1 MKDMNCLSDELV
13 QRWIDKELSS
23 EEAVE
28 LSAHLQT
35 CADCRHR
42 VQEQEQLATRLKQL
56 IAEPTQSGSSIPP
69 FIYPT
74 DLSSRKKKN
83 FTYWLR
89 VAAVM
94 IPLILLLKYV
104 TGKEEV
110 YQPTREQQLMYES
123 FSDLDA
129 NSAFQERLM
138 VTTSTDQ
145 EGEVLEIE
153 IQ

>member
-23 EEAVE
+23 GEAVE
-28 LSAHLQT
+28 LKAHLQT
-35 CADCRHR
+35 CAECRYR
-42 VQEQEQLATRLKQL
+42 VQEQEQLATKLKQL
-56 IAEPTQSGSSIPP
+56 IAGPAQTGSSIPP
-69 FIYPT
+69 FIYPVEPAT
-74 DLSSRKKKN
+74 RKKKKLTN
-83 FTYWLR
+83 WLR

-94 IPLILLLKYV
+94 LPLILLLKIF
-104 TGKEEV
+104 TNKEEV

-123 FSDLDA
+123 FNDMDA

-138 VTTSTDQ
+138 VTTSTNQ
-145 EGEVLEIE
+145 EGELLDIE